1 MDNEN
6 ESAGESPDPV
16 TGDHSLSAES
26 TYINVGDVF
35 PGYISGSSIPSGPPV
50 GIVIQGGT
58 SGSTITMSN
67 RASINLNQTT
77 QEYVRSLSSEEAYWR
92 SYIDNPYPATWSP
105 NVTFDY
111 AESDVPI
118 YRESRTFAREAEEL
132 AATKRRRE
140 EAVETIKAERDR
152 WVRKVLRNPGLC
164 GKIFQLLL
172 RNPGDCC
179 EVVPTGMAFSN
190 STFEDPYIPS
200 IYYQLS
206 FDLAVGNALG
216 NLLSDEKLYPDK
228 MHFSERIPIHKQEA
242 VNLRYGYRQ
251 MEGFKATSM
260 YLLGEDIRSCVG
272 MNLGRRVCDAFLKD
286 FTDNPEWIDGF
297 ISALD
302 GNFLVE
308 APARIGATTLDPLTS
323 PIREVLIKIVGRL
336 LKERTSSATL
346 SDAGKP
352 LLITPDNEKG
362 GEQAQLF

>member
-6 ESAGESPDPV
+6 ENAGESPNPV

-35 PGYISGSSIPSGPPV
+35 PGYISGSSAPSGPPV

-67 RASINLNQTT
+67 RARIDFNQTS
-77 QEYVRSLSSEEAYWR
+77 QEYARSLRGEEAYWR
-92 SYIDNPYPATWSP
+92 SYIDNPSPVTWSP
-105 NVTFDY
+105 NVAFDY
-111 AESDVPI
+111 ADNNSPL
-118 YRESRTFAREAEEL
+118 YRESRAFDRQSEEL

-164 GKIFQLLL
+164 GEIFQLLL

-200 IYYQLS
+200 VHYQIS

-216 NLLSDEKLYPDK
+216 NLLSDAKLYPDR
-228 MHFSERIPIHKQEA
+228 MHFSERVPLRKQEA

-251 MEGFKATSM
+251 MEEFKTASM
-260 YLLGEDIRSCVG
+260 YQIGEDIRSCVG

-297 ISALD
+297 INALD
-302 GNFLVE
+302 GNFLAE
-308 APARIGATTLDPLTS
+308 APARIGANTLDPLTS
-323 PIREVLIKIVGRL
+323 PVREVLIKIVGRL

-346 SDAGKP
+346 SAAGKP

>member
-6 ESAGESPDPV
+6 ENAGESPNPV

-35 PGYISGSSIPSGPPV
+35 PGYISGSSAPSGPPV

-67 RASINLNQTT
+67 RARIDFNQTS
-77 QEYVRSLSSEEAYWR
+77 QEYARSLRGEEAYWR
-92 SYIDNPYPATWSP
+92 SYIDNPSPVTWSP
-105 NVTFDY
+105 NVAFDY
-111 AESDVPI
+111 ADNNSPL
-118 YRESRTFAREAEEL
+118 YRESRAFDRQSEEL
-132 AATKRRRE
+132 ASAKRHRE
-140 EAVETIKAERDR
+140 ETVEFIKAERDK

-190 STFEDPYIPS
+190 STFEDPYLPS
-200 IYYQLS
+200 VHYQIS

-216 NLLSDEKLYPDK
+216 NLLSDAKLYPDK
-228 MHFSERIPIHKQEA
+228 MHFSERVPIRKQEA

-251 MEGFKATSM
+251 MEEFKTASM
-260 YLLGEDIRSCVG
+260 YQIGEDIRSCVG

-297 ISALD
+297 INALD
-302 GNFLVE
+302 GNFLAE
-308 APARIGATTLDPLTS
+308 APARIGANTLDPLTS
-323 PIREVLIKIVGRL
+323 PVREVLIKIVGRL

-346 SDAGKP
+346 SAAGKP